1 MDGFNE
7 RWLLPLHLHQ
17 TSLSTLRVMERVPRW
32 HRRADS
38 ATRLGTHTNTYSKLA
53 LLPCIIVFSGL
64 MEVNDW
70 LGFSLSSSRGEVE
83 EDELHGSGEGGNG
96 EEVGLTTGTDPPVNP
111 LVLMPLNSDASVSLM
126 EPPLRHPPA
135 SDWKYDVIASPI
147 HDEQGPKFEDFLGSY
162 SGNPN
167 GEHQSLQQQQPI
179 SQFHDLYY
187 HHSSGVDGINV
198 NIPPSI
204 TSTEI
209 TPAAEKGE
217 VGYPYIHCFHQHHH
231 HPHQSFDD
239 RITPKPAFLI
249 ANANQSSTTSS
260 IYNLGME
267 SSTSISSMKSWLRQ
281 HQYVPDNRKLN
292 KASESQSLSLSM
304 GPGFQTCS
312 HEIVLPT
319 EESLPEAT
327 TDLNCLNGK
336 SSAHELVP
344 RKSIE
349 TFGQRTS
356 QYRGVTRHRWTGRY
370 EAHLWDN
377 TCRREGQTRKGR
389 QGGYDKEE
397 KAARAYDL
405 AALKY
410 WGPTTHTNFPLST
423 YENQLGEMKNMT
435 RQEFIASL
443 RRKSSGFSR
452 GASVY
457 RGVTRHH
464 QHGRWQARIGRVAGN
479 KDLYLGT
486 FSTQEEA
493 AEAYDIAAIKF
504 RGPNAVTNFD
514 ISNYNVKRIC
524 TSSHLIGGD
533 LTKRPPKE
541 TTPTSS
547 DQMTIAE
554 PPNSGP
560 NEMLWN
566 SKAYYAPDP
575 LLSDAPP
582 EVSPSVRN
590 NHNSSDDKA
599 ETFTHDVSYHGGYRD
614 YSPAYFCPAA
624 MKFEYGDGSNTANW
638 RVATA
643 RPSEVVTV
651 NQFPM
656 FAVLND

>member
-1 MDGFNE
+1 
-7 RWLLPLHLHQ
+7 
-17 TSLSTLRVMERVPRW
+17 
-32 HRRADS
+32 
-38 ATRLGTHTNTYSKLA
+38 
-53 LLPCIIVFSGL
+53 

-96 EEVGLTTGTDPPVNP
+96 EEVGFSAGAVPPVNP
-111 LVLMPLNSDASVSLM
+111 LVLMPLNSGASVSLM

-135 SDWKYDVIASPI
+135 SEWKYDVIASPI

-167 GEHQSLQQQQPI
+167 GEHQSLQQQPI
-179 SQFHDLYY
+179 SQFQDVYY
-187 HHSSGVDGINV
+187 HHSAGIDGINV

-209 TPAAEKGE
+209 TPVVPEKG
-217 VGYPYIHCFHQHHH
+217 YIHSFHQHQHQH
-231 HPHQSFDD
+231 HPRQSLDD
-239 RITPKPAFLI
+239 RITPKPVFVNAT
-249 ANANQSSTTSS
+249 ANQSSTTNA

-267 SSTSISSMKSWLRQ
+267 SSSSISSMKSWLRQ
-281 HQYVPDNRKLN
+281 QQHVPDNRKLT

-312 HEIVLPT
+312 HEIVPT
-319 EESLPEAT
+319 EESLLEAT
-327 TDLNCLNGK
+327 TDLNCSNGK
-336 SSAHELVP
+336 SSAHELIP

-389 QGGYDKEE
+389 QVYLGGYDKEE

-423 YENQLGEMKNMT
+423 YENELGEMKNMT

-524 TSSHLIGGD
+524 SSYHLIGGD

-547 DQMTIAE
+547 DQMAVAE
-554 PPNSGP
+554 PTNSGP

-566 SKAYYAPDP
+566 SKTYYAPDP
-575 LLSDAPP
+575 SLSDALPG
-582 EVSPSVRN
+582 VSPSVRN
-590 NHNSSDDKA
+590 NHNSSNDKA
-599 ETFTHDVSYHGGYRD
+599 ESFTHNVSYHGGYRD
-614 YSPAYFCPAA
+614 YSPAYFCPSA

-643 RPSEVVTV
+643 RPTEVVTV

-656 FAVLND
+656 FALLND